1 MTSTTMGTPSTTP
14 APARSGANRSTLS
27 GPRPT
32 RRTISPRPKSA
43 PATATVT
50 TCIVS
55 PVAGDAD
62 VLVVPDLVSGNML
75 AKQLV
80 HLAGA

>member
-1 MTSTTMGTPSTTP
+1 MSLFGHRLCDTLPMGNLTT
-14 APARSGANRSTLS
+14 
-27 GPRPT
+27 
-32 RRTISPRPKSA
+32 
-43 PATATVT
+43 
-50 TCIVS
+50 
-55 PVAGDAD
+55 AGDVHPWSGQFGSTRPA